1 MRRTTALLLLVLLL
15 LPQAVALGQARGS
28 EDATLLP
35 GDVVRVQIWKEE
47 DLSGDFMIDENGTIT
62 LPLLGQQRVA
72 GMPVSRLRDTL
83 IEQYRVQLRNPS
95 INITPLRR
103 LHVLGEVQKPGIYP
117 VDLTVSLAGVVALAG
132 GATPAGDLRRIR
144 IVRDGQVL
152 HNRAEAGQTLNT
164 LDIRSGDQI
173 FLEQRSWLS
182 RNSSALLASGLSFFG
197 SIVTTLIIINSTNS
211 DEK

>member
-15 LPQAVALGQARGS
+15 LPRAAALGQARGG

-47 DLSGDFMIDENGTIT
+47 DLSGDYMIDENGTIT

-117 VDLTVSLAGVVALAG
+117 VDLTVSWPGWSRW
-132 GATPAGDLRRIR
+132 PAGRPRR
-144 IVRDGQVL
+144 GTCGGS
-152 HNRAEAGQTLNT
+152 A
-164 LDIRSGDQI
+164 
-173 FLEQRSWLS
+173 
-182 RNSSALLASGLSFFG
+182 SSATGRC
-197 SIVTTLIIINSTNS
+197 STAAPRRARR
-211 DEK
+211 